1 VTVITEEASGPQAN
15 SVAEDMVKR
24 SRRASSVVS
33 DKRVAIDSGGA
44 KHSKSKTKLLSAIDK
59 DLESKQGRYFLPLLY
74 WQKSISIFF
83 YYIGKMRILKICL
96 IWCAGGQGCE
106 RAYMVS
112 IFLLL
117 H

>member
-1 VTVITEEASGPQAN
+1 MEEASGPQAN
-15 SVAEDMVKR
+15 SVVEDILNVVVKG
-24 SRRASSVVS
+24 VVS

-83 YYIGKMRILKICL
+83 YYIGKMRILKICP